1 MKSKSLSAL
10 LALLPLAGM
19 AIYLFVFIRLMTV
32 VFSHQDDPEAING
45 FMMQHMSTLIG
56 AGFLLFILTVGALVY
71 FIIHVVNN
79 KNVEGTER
87 IIWILVFVFAGVIA
101 FPVYWIIRIRPVP
114 TGAP

>member
-19 AIYLFVFIRLMTV
+19 AIYLFFVVRIMTF
-32 VFSHQDDPEAING
+32 VFSHQDDQEALNS
-45 FMMQHMSTLIG
+45 FMMQHMSSLIG
-56 AGFLLFILTVGALVY
+56 AGFLLFLVTVGALIY

-101 FPVYWIIRIRPVP
+101 FPVYWLIRIRPVP
-114 TGAP
+114 TDAP